1 MNNARQR
8 PLRLEGLRAFEAVAR
23 CRSFSA
29 AAEQLSLT
37 QPAVSRQIRAL
48 EEELGAA
55 LFNRGTRHVDLTDA
69 GAALQQSVVPLLERL
84 DRTVRDIRVRRGRR
98 QVSVSTFASFAT
110 LWLLPRLADFQRE
123 HADID
128 IRISAQDRL
137 LDPDDPDQ
145 DLLLR
150 FGLPGIAPAHAEH
163 LFGEV
168 LTPVTSALLLEQSRR
183 GDAPPLRHPAD
194 LAAHTLLEEDG
205 HQPTS
210 RILSWRYWLTE
221 RGAPE
226 LEPRR
231 WVFLNYT
238 HQQVQAALGGQGIA
252 LARMALVQELLERGE
267 LVEPF
272 GAEGRL
278 PSPTGYWL
286 VPTLGAR
293 LRPEL
298 RAAIEWIREQ
308 AAATRRALQTHGPAE
323 AAVAAAPPPRPET
336 RHS

>member
-1 MNNARQR
+1 MNLHRSR
-8 PLRLEGLRAFEAVAR
+8 PLRLDALRAFEAVAR

-29 AAEQLSLT
+29 AAEELSLT
-37 QPAVSRQIRAL
+37 QPAVSRQIKGL
-48 EEELGAA
+48 ETELGTA
-55 LFNRGTRHVDLTDA
+55 LFSRGTRHVDLTDA
-69 GAALQQSVVPLLERL
+69 GAALQQSVVPLIERL
-84 DRTVRDIRVRRGRR
+84 DRTVRDIRQRRGRR
-98 QVSVSTFASFAT
+98 QVSVSTFASFAS
-110 LWLLPRLADFQRE
+110 LWLLPRLADFQAA

-137 LDPDDPDQ
+137 LDADDPDQ

-150 FGLPGIAPAHAEH
+150 FGLPGVAPPHAER

-168 LTPVTSALLLEQSRR
+168 LTPVVSPMLLAQSRA
-183 GDAPPLRHPAD
+183 GQAPPLRKVGD
-194 LAAHTLLEEDG
+194 LVAHTLLEEDG
-205 HQPTS
+205 RQPTAS
-210 RILSWRYWLTE
+210 MLSWHSWLQHK
-221 RGAPE
+221 GQSD

-238 HQQVQAALGGQGIA
+238 HQQVQAALAGQGVA
-252 LARMALVQELLERGE
+252 LARMALVHEQLERGE

-272 GAEGRL
+272 GARGRI
-278 PSPTGYWL
+278 STPTGYWL

-308 AAATRRALQTHGPAE
+308 ANR
-323 AAVAAAPPPRPET
+323 T
-336 RHS
+336 RHSLGEAADTTP

>member
-1 MNNARQR
+1 MNLHRSR
-8 PLRLEGLRAFEAVAR
+8 PLRLDALRAFEAVAR

-29 AAEQLSLT
+29 AAEELSLT
-37 QPAVSRQIRAL
+37 QPAVSRQIKGL
-48 EEELGAA
+48 ETELGAA
-55 LFNRGTRHVDLTDA
+55 LFSRGTRHVDLTDA
-69 GAALQQSVVPLLERL
+69 GAALQQAVVPLIERL
-84 DRTVRDIRVRRGRR
+84 DRTVRDIRQRRGRR
-98 QVSVSTFASFAT
+98 QVSVSTFASFAS
-110 LWLLPRLADFQRE
+110 LWLLPRLADFQTA

-137 LDPDDPDQ
+137 LEADDPDQ

-150 FGLPGIAPAHAEH
+150 FGLPGVAPPHAER

-168 LTPVTSALLLEQSRR
+168 LTPVVSPMLLAQSRA
-183 GDAPPLRHPAD
+183 GQAPPLRKAGD

-205 HQPTS
+205 RQPTAS
-210 RILSWRYWLTE
+210 MLSWHSWLQHK
-221 RGAPE
+221 GQAD

-238 HQQVQAALGGQGIA
+238 HQQVQAALAGQGVA
-252 LARMALVQELLERGE
+252 LARMALVHEQLERGE

-272 GAEGRL
+272 GARGRV
-278 PSPTGYWL
+278 PTPTGYWL

-298 RAAIEWIREQ
+298 RAAIEWIRAQ
-308 AAATRRALQTHGPAE
+308 AARTRQALGE
-323 AAVAAAPPPRPET
+323 AAGATP
-336 RHS
+336 